1 MPPQPITGDKLWDE
15 ILKAIVYTMP
25 KQIFSLIKE
34 IYQKEY
40 PPDTLPG
47 KTLHKVRLLPI

>member
-34 IYQKEY
+34 IYQIQIFIILNAK
-40 PPDTLPG
+40 
-47 KTLHKVRLLPI
+47 